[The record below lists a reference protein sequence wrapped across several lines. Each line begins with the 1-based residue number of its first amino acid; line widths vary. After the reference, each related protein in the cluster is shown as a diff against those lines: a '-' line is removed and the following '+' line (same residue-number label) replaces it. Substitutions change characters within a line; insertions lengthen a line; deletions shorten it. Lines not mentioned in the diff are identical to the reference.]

1 MKRKINFSV
10 RWLLLIAFLSLLGCV
25 PSLRNAAI
33 NGNVKML
40 ESLISKGQDIN
51 QLSLGGDTALILAA
65 FNGNKNIA
73 QLLVDKGAK
82 LDIQNQGGETA
93 LILAAFKGNTDIAQL
108 LIDKGAKLDIQN
120 QYGYTALTQTIF
132 KGNTNIAQLLVDKGA
147 KLDIQNQYGN
157 TNLILAAKKGNTDIA
172 QLLVD
177 KGAKLDIQNQGGDTA
192 LIIATA
198 KGNAVAAQML
208 IDKGANLNIRDKNG
222 RIALEIAVSHNQYT
236 IAEMIRAEIAGG
248 PPSSKT
254 VPPSSSPPPATYATY
269 TGTGWVTEG
278 GYIVTNNHVIEGQI
292 QVKVRFNSRGGEEYL
307 ATVALSDRHND
318 LAILQIDNTKM
329 KMAKGIPIA
338 SKLPRIGAKVFTI
351 GYPKSG
357 VMGINP
363 KVTDGIISSLSG
375 IQDDPRIIQTT
386 VSIQMGNSGGPL
398 LSMNGEVVGVT
409 TATLRTQ
416 VSKKGIDV
424 PQNVNYAV
432 KSVYVSALL
441 SQLPINPTYPMMT
454 ILINAKLEDMIP
466 KIQNSIVQIIVKS
479 KK

>member
-82 LDIQNQGGETA
+82 LDIQNQGG
-93 LILAAFKGNTDIAQL
+93 
-108 LIDKGAKLDIQN
+108 
-120 QYGYTALTQTIF
+120 
-132 KGNTNIAQLLVDKGA
+132 
-147 KLDIQNQYGN
+147 
-157 TNLILAAKKGNTDIA
+157 
-172 QLLVD
+172 
-177 KGAKLDIQNQGGDTA
+177 DTA

-198 KGNAVAAQML
+198 KGNAVAAQMLIDKGAKLDLQNQLGNTALIIAAARGNAVAARML